1 MIGIAR
7 LSVLWPRIMSSEGAT
22 EIERVE
28 TYDASP
34 ARLRDIV
41 KIHYAFLWRSLRR
54 NGIPESSVE
63 DVAQKVLLVV
73 SRRLS
78 EIRPGAEKA
87 FLYRTAVNAAM
98 TERRTHARRREDY
111 SENQLDFVQ
120 SSKPDPSVELAK
132 QEARKRLD
140 DVLEAMD
147 PDLRSIFVLYE
158 LEEMTMADIAAMLEI
173 PAGTVAS
180 RLRRARE
187 EFQTLAKRM
196 TKGDER

>member
-111 SENQLDFVQ
+111 SENQLDFVP